1 MVFDAE
7 AAGGLDVYIA
17 RPPGHV
23 YLAALGGFDPS
34 DADGF
39 DKSAFGGQM
48 VCGDSDS
55 GGL

>member
-7 AAGGLDVYIA
+7 AAGGPDVYIA

-23 YLAALGGFDPS
+23 HLAALGGFDPS